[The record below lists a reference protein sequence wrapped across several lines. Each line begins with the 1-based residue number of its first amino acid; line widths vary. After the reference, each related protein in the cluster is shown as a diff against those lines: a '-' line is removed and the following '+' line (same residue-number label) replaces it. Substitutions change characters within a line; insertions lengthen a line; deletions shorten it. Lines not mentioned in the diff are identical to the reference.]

1 MGVGKRNHT
10 FKVVTV
16 GEETGDMI
24 RSWRKRC
31 FCNILWKTSNELF
44 SHPNKRII
52 IWGAEIDLVS

>member
-31 FCNILWKTSNELF
+31 FCNILWTTSNELF
-44 SHPNKRII
+44 SHPNKKNYNL
-52 IWGAEIDLVS
+52 GG